1 MWETRALE
9 LNNQD
14 IWNWSSVCNLVRY
27 ASLHGFNTIVVGQ
40 ADLFGKLVSPK
51 GYTPFHYNDS
61 VSSQQRARCIYLNR
75 LAMYCRE
82 QGLRFYLQAKE
93 LDFPT
98 ELLLS
103 HKYLLDNQQGI
114 LFDVDFWSRWLTDK
128 IRGVCQ
134 GIPALTGLIIALSS
148 TDGLLPITRPKW
160 DINARDEP
168 ENTRQPSQSFVLY
181 RRCFQAL
188 SQVVTAQNKHLVL
201 RVFPASNDDLGTVLD
216 AIEPLPPSVSV
227 SIKLT
232 PERFWPAFPNNPALL
247 QVTMRD
253 VWVDIDLAGEEVGW
267 GVMPF
272 LRIDELKGR
281 LLWCQSANPRITGAI
296 CKTSWESVDN
306 HWIPETL
313 SECNLFAC
321 SQLLG
326 HGAGKTQ
333 EQLLDLWLAERYG
346 WCPDVTVA
354 RRFQQLLEQATEV
367 LYQAIYVRDHVFHR
381 HSQLPESYGQAV
393 WSLYSQL
400 ARNHWLPGSAQD
412 IHFTRDDPQI
422 SMENLTRIAQEKDEV
437 AADALKLC
445 AQALEFAENAAFPTA
460 LYRLWQN
467 EWRGLALYCQL
478 FTHAQ
483 KAFFTLH
490 FAREVENS
498 WSMREIC
505 HINVQA
511 LYQGASEMEMLCQQ
525 MNEASPGFYIMFDA
539 GRVRSL
545 ADSLSSELSALRH

>member
-1 MWETRALE
+1 
-9 LNNQD
+9 
-14 IWNWSSVCNLVRY
+14 
-27 ASLHGFNTIVVGQ
+27 
-40 ADLFGKLVSPK
+40 
-51 GYTPFHYNDS
+51 
-61 VSSQQRARCIYLNR
+61 
-75 LAMYCRE
+75 MYCRE

-93 LDFPT
+93 LGFPT

-216 AIEPLPPSVSV
+216 AIEPLPPTVSV

-354 RRFQQLLEQATEV
+354 RRFQQLLEQASEV

>member
-27 ASLHGFNTIVVGQ
+27 ASQHGFNTIVVGQ

-93 LDFPT
+93 LGFPT

-181 RRCFQAL
+181 RRCFLAL

-216 AIEPLPPSVSV
+216 AIEPLPPTVSV

-346 WCPDVTVA
+346 WCPAVTVA
-354 RRFQQLLEQATEV
+354 RRFQQLLEQASEV

>member
-1 MWETRALE
+1 
-9 LNNQD
+9 
-14 IWNWSSVCNLVRY
+14 
-27 ASLHGFNTIVVGQ
+27 
-40 ADLFGKLVSPK
+40 
-51 GYTPFHYNDS
+51 
-61 VSSQQRARCIYLNR
+61 
-75 LAMYCRE
+75 MYCRE

-216 AIEPLPPSVSV
+216 AIEPLPPTVSV

-296 CKTSWESVDN
+296 CKTSWECVDN
-306 HWIPETL
+306 HWVPETL

-400 ARNHWLPGSAQD
+400 ARNHWLPGSAKD

-445 AQALEFAENAAFPTA
+445 AQALEFAENAEFPTA

>member
-14 IWNWSSVCNLVRY
+14 IWNWPSVCRLVNY
-27 ASLHGFNTIVVGQ
+27 ASQHGFNTIVVGQ
-40 ADLFGKLVSPK
+40 ADLFGKLVFPK
-51 GYTPFHYNDS
+51 GYTALHYNDS
-61 VSSQQRARCIYLNR
+61 VSSQQRARCVYLNR
-75 LAMYCRE
+75 LALYCHE

-93 LDFPT
+93 LGFPT

-103 HKYLLDNQQGI
+103 HQYLLDSKQGV
-114 LFDVDFWSRWLTDK
+114 LFDVDFWCRWLTDK
-128 IRGVCQ
+128 VRSVCQ

-148 TDGLLPITRPKW
+148 TDGLLPITCPQW
-160 DINARDEP
+160 DIDLNDEP
-168 ENTRQPSQSFVLY
+168 VNVRQPLQSLVIY

-188 SQVVTAQNKHLVL
+188 SQVIAAQNKHLVL

-216 AIEPLPPSVSV
+216 AIESLPSTVSV

-232 PERFWPAFPNNPALL
+232 PERFWPVFPNNPALL
-247 QVTMRD
+247 LVTTRD

-267 GVMPF
+267 RVMPF

-281 LLWCQSANPRITGAI
+281 LLWCQSGNPRISGAI

-326 HGAGKTQ
+326 NGAGKTQ

-346 WCPDVTVA
+346 WCPDESVA
-354 RRFQQLLEQATEV
+354 RCFQQLLEQATQM

-412 IHFTRDDPQI
+412 IHFTRKDPQK
-422 SMENLTRIAQEKDEV
+422 SMENLTRIAQEKDEI
-437 AADALKLC
+437 AAGVQKLC
-445 AQALEFAENAAFPTA
+445 AQALDFADNAAFPAA
-460 LYRLWQN
+460 LYHLWQE
-467 EWRGLALYCQL
+467 EWQGLALYCQM

-511 LYQGASEMEMLCQQ
+511 LYQCAFEMEVLCQQ
-525 MNEASPGFYIMFDA
+525 MNGASPGFYVMFDSA
-539 GRVRSL
+539 RVRSL